1 MALPKKIAKDS
12 SAKFLQELEDKHS
25 PFNQEGQLGL
35 TLTYKKLAPQ
45 GGNFGTQVPRWG
57 KEAGEMKKSYQ
68 GRNSLLS
75 RRRFGQPRPQVE
87 K

>member
-45 GGNFGTQVPRWG
+45 GGTLAPKSPG
-57 KEAGEMKKSYQ
+57 GEK
-68 GRNSLLS
+68 
-75 RRRFGQPRPQVE
+75 RPAR
-87 K
+87 